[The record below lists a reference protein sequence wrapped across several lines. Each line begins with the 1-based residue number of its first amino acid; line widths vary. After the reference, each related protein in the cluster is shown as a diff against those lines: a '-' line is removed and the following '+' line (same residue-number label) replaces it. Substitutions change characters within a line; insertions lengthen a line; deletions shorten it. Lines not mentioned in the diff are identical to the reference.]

1 MKNLSAFAL
10 LALVASGIALVA
22 TPASAQ
28 FEKVEGKAFDSAC
41 VRDFYLEGNAIPT
54 QKRNTVVLKGTDGK
68 RVVASLLDTS
78 GYSNEIQQKYAG
90 MLILE
95 KAVSVG
101 GAKVAV
107 GAYGFGLRKPQPP
120 EGAGHVL
127 RLRRGGREAGRGPGG
142 LRRRARAP
150 GAAAGRDPGRRQPPL
165 RRAPLGGDPVDRRSP
180 EARLSVAQRPRIGS
194 RERPFSSSTR

>member
-1 MKNLSAFAL
+1 MKNLSAFSL
-10 LALVASGIALVA
+10 LAFVASGSALVA

-28 FEKVEGKAFDSAC
+28 LVKVEGKAFDSAC

-54 QKRNTVVLKGTDGK
+54 QKRNTSVLKGTDGK
-68 RVVASLLDTS
+68 RVVVSLLDTS

-120 EGAGHVL
+120 EGAGTFFVYDVAGGKVAEAPAAYDAALAHPVPL
-127 RLRRGGREAGRGPGG
+127 QVVTEDGASRLYVGRHW
-142 LRRRARAP
+142 
-150 GAAAGRDPGRRQPPL
+150 
-165 RRAPLGGDPVDRRSP
+165 
-180 EARLSVAQRPRIGS
+180 VAIQ
-194 RERPFSSSTR
+194 